1 MKRFKSI
8 FLVLVI
14 MLLSLGLA
22 SNTYA
27 RERNGSSRDRDLDY
41 GSRGYR
47 SRRDN
52 SGGWGGP
59 KLNYD
64 GKTSGL
70 GKKLGGIAGAGAGG
84 SIGGAIGGPGGKI
97 AGGLVGEELGSRAGD
112 AWERRANRG
121 AHDKWNNK
129 GRKDRGYGGSWRF
142 SDEID

>member
-1 MKRFKSI
+1 
-8 FLVLVI
+8 

-27 RERNGSSRDRDLDY
+27 RERNGSSRDRDRDY

-47 SRRDN
+47 NGRDN
-52 SGGWGGP
+52 NGGSRGP

-70 GKKLGGIAGAGAGG
+70 GRNLGRLGGG
-84 SIGGAIGGPGGKI
+84 SLGGALGGYLGGKT
-97 AGGLVGEELGSRAGD
+97 GDSR
-112 AWERRANRG
+112 ERRTNRS

-129 GRKDRGYGGSWRF
+129 GSKGNGSWRF

>member
-1 MKRFKSI
+1 MKKFKSI

-14 MLLSLGLA
+14 MLLSLGFT
-22 SNTYA
+22 STTYA
-27 RERNGSSRDRDLDY
+27 RERNGSSGRDRDRDY
-41 GSRGYR
+41 GSCGYR

-70 GKKLGGIAGAGAGG
+70 GKNLGRLGGGALGGKYGGGAGSAAGKALG
-84 SIGGAIGGPGGKI
+84 DYLGGK
-97 AGGLVGEELGSRAGD
+97 AGD
-112 AWERRANRG
+112 SWERRANKG

-129 GRKDRGYGGSWRF
+129 GRKDKGYGGGWRF

>member
-1 MKRFKSI
+1 MKKFKSI

-14 MLLSLGLA
+14 MLLSLGFT
-22 SNTYA
+22 STTYA
-27 RERNGSSRDRDLDY
+27 RERNGSSGRDRDRDY

-70 GKKLGGIAGAGAGG
+70 GKNLGRLGGGAL
-84 SIGGAIGGPGGKI
+84 GGALGGK
-97 AGGLVGEELGSRAGD
+97 AGD
-112 AWERRANRG
+112 SWERRTNRS

-129 GRKDRGYGGSWRF
+129 GSKGNGSWRF

>member
-70 GKKLGGIAGAGAGG
+70 GKNLGRLGGGALGGKYGGGAGSAAGKALG
-84 SIGGAIGGPGGKI
+84 DYLGGK
-97 AGGLVGEELGSRAGD
+97 AGD
-112 AWERRANRG
+112 SWERRTNRS

-129 GRKDRGYGGSWRF
+129 GSKGNGSWRF